1 MGSMTLSII
10 SCAAFIP
17 NMHINTRTSFARQ
30 IEFNAVSVA
39 DKEAERTILT
49 ENENGIDAE
58 PTSNKSMETTNTVMK
73 KKSNPSHTEGVFS
86 PIVFLAKDIMGDD
99 NLIKS
104 RAKVI
109 SMHTD
114 IISSFVNTCETAC
127 GNLVLKLLYSIADE
141 NKDGSI
147 DDDELKIALHNLG
160 FTWIEDKQLKGIMKR
175 ADADGNDVIDFQE
188 FSNEIPRTLRT
199 NLIKLAK
206 KNGGEMGLLV

>member
-1 MGSMTLSII
+1 MG
-10 SCAAFIP
+10 
-17 NMHINTRTSFARQ
+17 NVHINTRTSFARQ
-30 IEFNAVSVA
+30 TEFNAVSVE

-49 ENENGIDAE
+49 ENENGVDAE
-58 PTSNKSMETTNTVMK
+58 LTSNISMETTNILEKKKKPVMK

-99 NLIKS
+99 NLIKF

-114 IISSFVNTCETAC
+114 IISSFVNTYKTAY
-127 GNLVLKLLYSIADE
+127 GNLVLKLLYSIADQ

-160 FTWIEDKQLKGIMKR
+160 FTWIQDKQLKGIMKR
-175 ADADGNDVIDFQE
+175 ADVDGNNVIDFQE
-188 FSNEIPRTLRT
+188 FSNEVPRTLRT

-206 KNGGEMGLLV
+206 KNVVRWVCWSNFMAH